1 MVNYIIPAKANELV
15 KRLVQILIGPFSKYQ
30 THQDTN
36 ELLALL
42 QERKAAIEDV
52 IKIALEFK
60 KNIILGVRAYQVID
74 IEPGTPFDKRMM
86 EDDGAG
92 VGQVP
97 GGTPESARVK
107 LCLQVFFS
115 FTILKPT
122 ARRRLKR
129 DQIGVR
135 RSLSAVY
142 QSEDTQAMGQTHQ
155 EWSSVRRSSFYSRPI
170 NFNT

>member
-107 LCLQVFFS
+107 LCLSPGLFFLHNS
-115 FTILKPT
+115 QANGTEETETRSNWGAALTQRSISI
-122 ARRRLKR
+122 RRYSGHGT
-129 DQIGVR
+129 DPPGVV
-135 RSLSAVY
+135 LCKAV
-142 QSEDTQAMGQTHQ
+142 
-155 EWSSVRRSSFYSRPI
+155 VLL
-170 NFNT
+170 